1 MMKSKTMKRIR
12 NIIMGAT
19 VVIGF
24 LLWLVIPDEFKN
36 TSFFHVGTGESGT
49 KAWALILLLL
59 PLFAL
64 IPNKEENEVH
74 TKDPAERE
82 KLMEEFAM
90 REAKRQVIVAIL
102 LGITVVSIL
111 GFAALFLSLK
121 Q

>member
-1 MMKSKTMKRIR
+1 MNAKKMKRIR

-19 VVIGF
+19 VIIGF
-24 LLWLVIPDEFKN
+24 LLWLAIPYEFKN
-36 TSFFHVGTGESGT
+36 TSFFHVGTGETGT
-49 KAWALILLLL
+49 KVWALVLLLL

-82 KLMEEFAM
+82 KLTEEFAM
-90 REAKRQVIVAIL
+90 REAKRQVMIAIF

-111 GFAALFLSLK
+111 GFAALSFSYGN
-121 Q
+121 